1 MHAIQSNV
9 LKLLATLLTTMALL
23 VPMNGYA
30 AEESSKRYEENPS
43 ATAMTA
49 DLLVARPVLLVA
61 TVLGAAIFIVSSP
74 FSLLGGNF
82 KEAAETLVVQPGKA
96 FAVRC
101 LGCSF
106 SGRKADFSDDEE

>member
-30 AEESSKRYEENPS
+30 EDSKRYEESPS

-61 TVLGAAIFIVSSP
+61 TVLGAALFIVSSP

-82 KEAAETLVVQPGKA
+82 KEAGETLVMQPGKA